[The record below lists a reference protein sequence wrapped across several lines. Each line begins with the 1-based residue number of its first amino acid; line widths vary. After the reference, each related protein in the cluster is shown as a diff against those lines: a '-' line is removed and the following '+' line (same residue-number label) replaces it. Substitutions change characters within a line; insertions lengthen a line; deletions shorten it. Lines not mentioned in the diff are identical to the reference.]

1 MDLPCS
7 FIVASRFL
15 RTVSLSCAS
24 AEPFMPAAAIASV
37 AARAKVFL
45 SDAICLPIGIGA
57 GFIPADQHRLA
68 FGCGKAIPLAAHSP
82 LRDRDFDM
90 LFESGALT
98 HSLVPGFQVCQWR
111 PLDRERVPT
120 IDESAERNLGEAQLL
135 PREIWPAVE
144 RIIDDHPGGERLTP
158 RRFDHA
164 VLTLLRL
171 RADQSKEQ

>member
-15 RTVSLSCAS
+15 RTVSLSCAI

-37 AARAKVFL
+37 AARAKVFVSMPSASPL
-45 SDAICLPIGIGA
+45 GSGPGSSQ
-57 GFIPADQHRLA
+57 ADQHRLA
-68 FGCGKAIPLAAHSP
+68 FGCGKAIPVAAHSP
-82 LRDRDFDM
+82 LRDRNFDM

-98 HSLVPGFQVCQWR
+98 HSLVPGFQVRQWR
-111 PLDRERVPT
+111 PLDRERVPA

-144 RIIDDHPGGERLTP
+144 RIIDDCPGGERLTP
-158 RRFDHA
+158 RRFDRA
-164 VLTLLRL
+164 VLALLRL